1 MSLYYIE
8 YRVKVGLADRKL
20 TFSAVIHD
28 KGGEPAVILQA
39 VKDDEQ
45 KRVNRIVLRDTI
57 PATDI
62 EEISAVETFENLT
75 NEGCVMLAYNF
86 GQGYF
91 NDKPDENEHGY
102 MFDSIEFDTEDE

>member
-1 MSLYYIE
+1 MSIYFIE
-8 YRVKVGLADRKL
+8 YRVKVCLVDRKL

-28 KGGEPAVILQA
+28 KSVEPAVILQA

-45 KRVNRIVLRDTI
+45 KQVKRIVLRDTI

-75 NEGCVMLAYNF
+75 DEGCVMLAYNF

-91 NDKPDENEHGY
+91 TDKPDENEHGY
-102 MFDSIEFDTEDE
+102 MFDSIYFETEDK